1 MPRTSLNRARVSGP
15 ATRALTMA
23 TGQRY
28 SLTSAVVKGTT
39 MVQPQFYPRK
49 HCCTRTM
56 FAVWVA
62 CLIGA
67 GAITGARAEPSD
79 DYVMSDTPAFF
90 ETRPSQALI
99 YFVNDLSG
107 GKAQIYLDDTAIGIL
122 PWKSYTAAI
131 VNPGF
136 RLIWGSSEARWYEF
150 KAGWAY
156 LLRLVKVGAL
166 SSAWVAD
173 NPGMLGA
180 LVVDKKLAYVTA
192 SADSL
197 SRLRARAAHDYH
209 SAVKR
214 AGTKLALPYRKR
226 YHTLDLNG
234 RSPATQQA
242 QQR

>member
-1 MPRTSLNRARVSGP
+1 MGQPQVYLRKRYC
-15 ATRALTMA
+15 TRAL
-23 TGQRY
+23 
-28 SLTSAVVKGTT
+28 L
-39 MVQPQFYPRK
+39 
-49 HCCTRTM
+49 
-56 FAVWVA
+56 AVWMT
-62 CLIGA
+62 CLVGA
-67 GAITGARAEPSD
+67 GAMSSTQAEPSD
-79 DYVMSDTPAFF
+79 DYVTSDTPAFF

-107 GKAQIYLDDTAIGIL
+107 AKAQIYLDETAIGIV

-156 LLRLVKVGAL
+156 LLRLVKVGTL
-166 SSAWVAD
+166 SSAWVTD
-173 NPGMLGA
+173 NPGIIGA
-180 LVVDKKLAYVTA
+180 LVVDKKLAYVTP

-197 SRLRARAAHDYH
+197 SRLRTRAAHDYQ

-214 AGTKLALPYRKR
+214 AGTELALPYRKR
-226 YHTLDLNG
+226 YHTLELNG
-234 RSPATQQA
+234 RGPASQQA

>member
-1 MPRTSLNRARVSGP
+1 ML
-15 ATRALTMA
+15 AL
-23 TGQRY
+23 
-28 SLTSAVVKGTT
+28 
-39 MVQPQFYPRK
+39 
-49 HCCTRTM
+49 
-56 FAVWVA
+56 WVA
-62 CLIGA
+62 CLVGA
-67 GAITGARAEPSD
+67 GATRGAQAEPSD

-107 GKAQIYLDDTAIGIL
+107 GKAQIYLDNTAIGIL

-136 RLIWGSSEARWYEF
+136 RLVWGSSEARWYEF

-156 LLRLVKVGAL
+156 LLRLVKVGTL
-166 SSAWVAD
+166 SSAWVTD
-173 NPGMLGA
+173 NPGMIGA
-180 LVVDKKLAYVTA
+180 LVADKKLAYVTA

-197 SRLRARAAHDYH
+197 SRLRAQAAHDYH

-234 RSPATQQA
+234 RSPAAQQA